1 MKDKEIARDYKSIRE
16 DYRWDGS
23 IFSQEPDRIA
33 RVKWI
38 IDNRLTDTERIFIL
52 LYVDCQSYRKLGRRM
67 GLSHQTCAKEV
78 RRIKA
83 KILEEYN
90 RLTKNQ
96 NGLQKKD

>member
-23 IFSQEPDRIA
+23 IFSQEPEKIA

-38 IDNRLTDTERIFIL
+38 IDNRLTEVERILIL
-52 LYVDCQSYRKLGRRM
+52 LYVDCQSYRKLGKRL

-78 RRIKA
+78 RRIRG
-83 KILEEYN
+83 KILDEYA
-90 RLTKNQ
+90 K
-96 NGLQKKD
+96 LQDK

>member
-38 IDNRLTDTERIFIL
+38 IDNRLTEVERILIL
-52 LYVDCQSYRKLGRRM
+52 LYVDCQSYRKLGKRL

-90 RLTKNQ
+90 KIS
-96 NGLQKKD
+96 NGIK

>member
-23 IFSQEPDRIA
+23 IFSQEPEKIA

-38 IDNRLTDTERIFIL
+38 IDNRLTEVERILIL
-52 LYVDCQSYRKLGRRM
+52 LYVDCQSYRKLGKRL

-78 RRIKA
+78 RRIRT
-83 KILEEYN
+83 KILDEYSK
-90 RLTKNQ
+90 LESK
-96 NGLQKKD
+96 

>member
-23 IFSQEPDRIA
+23 IFSQEPEKTA

-38 IDNRLTDTERIFIL
+38 IDNRLTEVERILIL
-52 LYVDCQSYRKLGRRM
+52 LYVDCQSYRKLGKRL

-78 RRIKA
+78 RRIRT
-83 KILEEYN
+83 KILDEYAK
-90 RLTKNQ
+90 LESK
-96 NGLQKKD
+96 